1 MPITAVTKDLDA
13 LTLTVVAE
21 FPVGV
26 RRLWD
31 AYTDPRQIE
40 KFWGPPGFPATFT
53 RHDAHAGGR
62 SDYAMTG
69 PDGERFGGYWEWVA
83 VDAPHSFEV
92 VDGFARPDGTPN
104 ADLPTTGARFVFEST
119 ETGARV
125 TCVSTFGS
133 LAELEQLSAM
143 GMEEGMRAAMGQ
155 IDAVVADLASFAAG
169 VGTSSQLLGDTQVR
183 VSRIIRGSV
192 EDVWRAHHDP
202 ALVQRWLLGPD
213 GWTMPVC
220 EIAQNIGD
228 AFRQEWESTETGERF
243 GFTGTMLAQ
252 DVPRREVST
261 EQMIGTDGPATTN
274 ELTLTPVEGGTLLT
288 LVITYPDAG
297 VREMVLGTGMVGG
310 MEASYARLE
319 SELAA

>member
-1 MPITAVTKDLDA
+1 MPITDVTKDAQA

-40 KFWGPPGFPATFT
+40 KFWGPPGYPATFT
-53 RHDAHAGGR
+53 RHDAHPGGR
-62 SDYAMTG
+62 TDYAMTS
-69 PDGERFGGYWEWVA
+69 PEGERFGGYWEWVA

-92 VDGFARPDGTPN
+92 VDGFARPDGTPDP
-104 ADLPTTGARFVFEST
+104 DLPTTRARFVFEPTDAGS
-119 ETGARV
+119 RV
-125 TCVSTFGS
+125 TCVSSFGS
-133 LAELEQLSAM
+133 LADLEQLTAM

-155 IDAVVADLASFAAG
+155 IDAVVSDLASFAAG
-169 VGTSSQLLGDTQVR
+169 VAASAQLLGYTQVR
-183 VSRIIRGSV
+183 VARVIRGSV

-202 ALVQRWLLGPD
+202 ALMQRWLLGPD

-220 EIAQNIGD
+220 EIAQHVGD
-228 AFRQEWESTETGERF
+228 GFCQEWESVETGERF

-252 DVPRREVST
+252 NAPYREVST
-261 EQMIGTDGPATTN
+261 EQMIGTQGPATTN

-288 LVITYPDAG
+288 LVITYPDAE
-297 VREMVLGTGMVGG
+297 VRQMVLSTGMVAG

-319 SELAA
+319 SELAS